1 MSDFHVEPQVAVTLA
16 QAADDTVEQGLI
28 TAFRA
33 ALATGQRDSAQIA
46 ALVARDVGRG
56 AVVTPE
62 AERGAWTRY
71 RVGVRVLGMP
81 VTIATV
87 EVTQAD

>member
-1 MSDFHVEPQVAVTLA
+1 MTDLGAAPQIAVKLV
-16 QAADDTVEQGLI
+16 QAADDTVEQGLV

-33 ALATGQRDSAQIA
+33 ALQTGPRDPAHIA

-62 AERGAWTRY
+62 AERGPWTRY
-71 RVGVRVLGMP
+71 RVGMRVLGMP

-87 EVTQAD
+87 EVTLAD